1 MNVDLS
7 TISGMPHE
15 TYSNFSFN
23 PVILFVIGI
32 VLIIFVF
39 IFSMISPSSSNT
51 SYSNTNTNS
60 MMTSNSSN
68 TSFGSIFGSETSTIA
83 IVLWTVFILIV
94 LLNGAAYLFNV
105 NIYGTLENIFSANP
119 TLDLMV
125 DPQSDLSGGWFGGG
139 WDDWGGWGGGW
150 GEWESGEFGRQI
162 QNNYFDEFQD
172 NYYEGPNPYYNE
184 YGETQIS
191 TVPEGSIDQVFHI
204 PNNLYTYNDSRA
216 ICSAYGGRLATIK
229 ELQDAYKDGA
239 DWCGYGWSDGQM
251 ALFPTQ
257 YEKWEKL
264 QKIPG
269 HQHDCGR
276 PGINGGYIDNENIR
290 YGINCYGKKP
300 LITPQERYNMK
311 NMPEFPLTNKEIA
324 FNESVDYWRMQ
335 LPKLE
340 VAPFSHN
347 NWSVV

>member
-1 MNVDLS
+1 MDVDLS

-23 PVILFVIGI
+23 PVVLFIIGI

-39 IFSMISPSSSNT
+39 IFSIISSSASNSNNT
-51 SYSNTNTNS
+51 DITTVTNS
-60 MMTSNSSN
+60 SSDL
-68 TSFGSIFGSETSTIA
+68 GSIFDSSTSTIA
-83 IVLWTVFILIV
+83 IILWVIFILIV
-94 LLNGAAYLFNV
+94 MINGAAYLFNI
-105 NIYGTLENIFSANP
+105 NIYGSLRNIFSDSP
-119 TLDLMV
+119 TLDLMI
-125 DPQSDLSGGWFGGG
+125 DPQTDLDGGWFSGGWNN
-139 WDDWGGWGGGW
+139 WGGWGGW
-150 GEWESGEFGRQI
+150 GENEFGRQI

-191 TVPEGSIDQVFHI
+191 TVPEGTIEEVFHI

-229 ELQDAYKDGA
+229 ELEDAYKNGA

-269 HQHDCGR
+269 HEHDCGR

-324 FNESVDYWRMQ
+324 FNNAVDYWRMQ

-340 VAPFSHN
+340 VAPFNHN